1 MSPESLWFLFI
12 CELKLWLVLRDRQV
26 DRLAGTPDLLVM
38 GHLFLSSQ
46 FQNILTSIMGLIF
59 IIHLVGDLRGLF
71 LTNLLQ
77 MMLLSFQ
84 DKEGSWGV
92 FEPEQ
97 PTGSL

>member
-1 MSPESLWFLFI
+1 
-12 CELKLWLVLRDRQV
+12 
-26 DRLAGTPDLLVM
+26 
-38 GHLFLSSQ
+38 
-46 FQNILTSIMGLIF
+46 MGLIF

-77 MMLLSFQ
+77 MMFLSLQ

-97 PTGSL
+97 PTGRL